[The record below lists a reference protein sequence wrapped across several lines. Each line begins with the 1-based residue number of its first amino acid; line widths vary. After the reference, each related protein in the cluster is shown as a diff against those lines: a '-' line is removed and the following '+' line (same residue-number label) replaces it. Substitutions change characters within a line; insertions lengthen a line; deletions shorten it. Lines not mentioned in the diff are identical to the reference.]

1 VTEERTPL
9 IVEVKGNSLDDGPGI
24 RTVIFFKGCPLSC
37 VWCHNPECM
46 RPGLELAFDARECV
60 GCNTCLGVCPVRA
73 LSRDNPGFVDRDKCN
88 LCLVCADACPSGA
101 LARVGRAMSVEEVIA
116 AALTDLPFFRT
127 SGGGVTL
134 SGGEPTMY
142 MDFSSRLLAGLK
154 KENIH
159 TLLETCGQF
168 DHDRFTKEL
177 YPHLDLIYYDLKLH
191 DPGEHRRYCGVSN
204 DRILDNFEKLFRAAR
219 EGGVPVL
226 PRIPLVPGITDKPR
240 NLAALAGFLAENG
253 AKQVALM
260 PYNPLWVEKGGK
272 VGVNN
277 PHARDESMRTWMS
290 AGELARCR
298 AAFSSFNLGSDP
310 FLHTR

>member
-1 VTEERTPL
+1 
-9 IVEVKGNSLDDGPGI
+9 
-24 RTVIFFKGCPLSC
+24 
-37 VWCHNPECM
+37 
-46 RPGLELAFDARECV
+46 
-60 GCNTCLGVCPVRA
+60 
-73 LSRDNPGFVDRDKCN
+73 VD
-88 LCLVCADACPSGA
+88 
-101 LARVGRAMSVEEVIA
+101 EVIA
-116 AALTDLPFFRT
+116 AARKDLPFFKT

-142 MDFSSRLLAGLK
+142 MDFSSRLLAGLRK
-154 KENIH
+154 QGIH

-168 DHDRFTKEL
+168 DHARFLQEL

-253 AKQVALM
+253 VKQVALM
-260 PYNPLWVEKGGK
+260 PYNPLWVEKGAK
-272 VGVNN
+272 VGVDNLY
-277 PHARDESMRTWMS
+277 ARDESMRTWMS

-298 AAFSSFNLGSDP
+298 AAFNLGSDP
-310 FLHTR
+310 FLHTNCNLGVSPKVEE